1 MLPCREFDSPKEKAM
16 LYGEVKDYLPLL
28 SKLFEDTL
36 LLQKMDELVKTSA
49 MQGNNTLTLQMLV
62 PTKRIENKVMATLF
76 FEPST
81 RTRLSFES
89 AMLRLGGKVI
99 TANDESSSL
108 MKGESIS
115 DTIRTVSEYADV
127 IVVRCDQPISRWGTV
142 NCPVINAGDGIFNH
156 PTQALADFYAVYQA
170 KRRVLSDVL
179 KVGIAGDIENSR
191 TIRSFSEIM
200 EDDGHEVFLY
210 DSTEEEGLAE
220 FEAMLTD
227 LDVLYL
233 NRVQRERHNDN
244 AAILPS
250 FRLSDYLLSTMKEDA
265 VILNPGPR
273 QEEMPEYLTDS
284 RIMFWDQIRNGL
296 YIRMAILRHIFGC
309 NA

>member
-1 MLPCREFDSPKEKAM
+1 M
-16 LYGEVKDYLPLL
+16 LYGEVKDYWPLL
-28 SKLFEDTL
+28 EKLFEDVL
-36 LLQKMDELVKTSA
+36 QLQKMGELVKTA
-49 MQGNNTLTLQMLV
+49 NQGDNTLTLQMLV

-89 AMLRLGGKVI
+89 AMLRLGGNVI
-99 TANDESSSL
+99 TTNDESSSL

-142 NCPVINAGDGIFNH
+142 DVPVINAGDGIYNH
-156 PTQALADFYAVYQA
+156 PTQALADLYAIYQA
-170 KRRVLSDVL
+170 KQRVSSDVL

-200 EDDGHEVFLY
+200 ELDGHEVFLY
-210 DSTEEEGLAE
+210 DSAHKEGLAE
-220 FEAMLTD
+220 FEAMLPD

-233 NRVQRERHNDN
+233 NRVQTERRKHGKEHSTSYFRLGERHLSVMKAD
-244 AAILPS
+244 AI
-250 FRLSDYLLSTMKEDA
+250 
-265 VILNPGPR
+265 ILNPGPR
-273 QEEMPEYLTDS
+273 LEEMPEHLTDP
-284 RIMFWDQIRNGL
+284 RIMFWDQVRNGL

-309 NA
+309 NV